1 MSDRPTITSAVARG
15 VLDDQLAALL
25 WLLCEADVPLCLAG
39 RPGSGRRELG
49 AAINSLLDAAHG
61 SPAADVR
68 QRVVDADSLE
78 DLLGPASA
86 APGAS
91 IPDQL
96 RGLGTVLVMRDAP
109 GLGSRVATA
118 HYLRPVERD
127 AAGHLQR
134 RPPALLA
141 AWDEPGDQFDHFWW
155 GITAELADR
164 TRMAVADFEA
174 AQRDRSGMLAGLVAA
189 GLLEAADLRRQVFA
203 LRAGGAVFATVPL
216 VPGDSPG
223 DSEGRKTPR
232 SAPRSHEGH

>member
-1 MSDRPTITSAVARG
+1 MSDRPTITAAIADG
-15 VLDDQLAALL
+15 VLDEQLAALL

-39 RPGSGRRELG
+39 RPSTGRHDLG
-49 AAINSLLDAAHG
+49 AAVSGLLDAADG

-78 DLLGPASA
+78 DVLGPASA
-86 APGAS
+86 APGAP

-96 RGLGTVLVMRDAP
+96 RGLGTVLVLRDVP
-109 GLGSRVATA
+109 GLGRRVATA

-134 RPPALLA
+134 RPPALLT
-141 AWDEPGDQFDHFWW
+141 AWDERGDRFDHFWW

-174 AQRDRSGMLAGLVAA
+174 AQRDRAAMLAGLAAA
-189 GLLEAADLRRQVFA
+189 GLLVATDLRRGVLA
-203 LRAGGAVFATVPL
+203 LRAGGPGVPQ
-216 VPGDSPG
+216 
-223 DSEGRKTPR
+223 
-232 SAPRSHEGH
+232 SAPGGHEGH